1 MNELKE
7 RIHENGIDYVLCGDY
22 YIPEIT
28 IPKCD
33 RPIGHYGRLRKAY
46 LKEYRPVLFQA
57 YLSQGKLYEHL
68 AEVNTQAQER
78 MEVMMEQI
86 TQKWGVDERLKAEN
100 EMGWVQIMN
109 QARHCADEVIKREL
123 IYC

>member
-1 MNELKE
+1 MNELKD
-7 RIHENGIDYVLCGDY
+7 RIHENGMDYVLCGDY
-22 YIPEIT
+22 YISEIT

-46 LKEYRPVLFQA
+46 LKEYRPVLYLE

-68 AEVNTQAQER
+68 AEVNEQATARLELI
-78 MEVMMEQI
+78 MEQI
-86 TQKWGVDERLKAEN
+86 IREWGVSEDLKAHDQ
-100 EMGWVQIMN
+100 MGWVHVMN
-109 QARHCADEVIKREL
+109 NARCSADEIVKHEL

>member
-1 MNELKE
+1 MNNLKE

-22 YIPEIT
+22 YIPEIQ
-28 IPKCD
+28 IP
-33 RPIGHYGRLRKAY
+33 RQEQPIGHYGRLRKAY
-46 LKEYRPVLFQA
+46 LQEFKPVLYQG
-57 YLSQGKLYEHL
+57 YIVQGKLFEHL

-78 MEVMMEQI
+78 MDVMMEQMI
-86 TQKWGVDERLKAEN
+86 REWGVDEALKAEN

>member
-1 MNELKE
+1 MNKLKE
-7 RIHENGIDYVLCGDY
+7 RIHENGIDYILCGDY
-22 YIPEIT
+22 YIPAIT

-68 AEVNTQAQER
+68 AEVNTQATER
-78 MEVMMEQI
+78 LERIMEQLI
-86 TQKWGVDERLKAEN
+86 REWDISEDLKARDQ
-100 EMGWVQIMN
+100 MGWVHVMN
-109 QARHCADEVIKREL
+109 NARYSADEIVKHEL